1 VEPYATPAL
10 AIPGVGPQVDLEEII
25 PRNPGDGGKPEF
37 RKTETNNTGPSTA
50 LEQVKFE
57 VVGKG
62 FRQLLG
68 INGPVQE
75 KQVLPALR
83 HEVPE
88 EWMNHENSIGWEDF
102 RKFLPPVV
110 ENPFQGT
117 PDKKAMGQTAERSQ
131 GYFVPDFVGHA
142 RSLIDLLKTVGM
154 NPGLVGTDP
163 LLVYEGKAFLH
174 ILDFGQPRGMPK
186 EGNLNPVFQEKSCI
200 GLWGRITDQ
209 LEGHVGGRDLP

>member
-1 VEPYATPAL
+1 
-10 AIPGVGPQVDLEEII
+10 
-25 PRNPGDGGKPEF
+25 
-37 RKTETNNTGPSTA
+37 
-50 LEQVKFE
+50 
-57 VVGKG
+57 
-62 FRQLLG
+62 
-68 INGPVQE
+68 
-75 KQVLPALR
+75 
-83 HEVPE
+83 
-88 EWMNHENSIGWEDF
+88 MNHENSIGWEDF
-102 RKFLPPVV
+102 RKFLPSVV

-154 NPGLVGTDP
+154 NPGLVGADP

-200 GLWGRITDQ
+200 GLWGGSPTNSK
-209 LEGHVGGRDLP
+209 VMSGGVISPRFWGTEIKAQRSW